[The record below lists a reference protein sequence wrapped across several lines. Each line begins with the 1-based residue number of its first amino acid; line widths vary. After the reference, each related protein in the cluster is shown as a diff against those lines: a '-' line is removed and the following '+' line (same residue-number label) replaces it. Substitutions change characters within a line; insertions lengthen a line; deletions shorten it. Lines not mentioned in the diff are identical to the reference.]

1 MSALKSYKQS
11 NPDLVCNLFR
21 DKSSFTVKG
30 IDEDV
35 VKLRYKHH
43 RDRLLDTINR
53 VLDERH
59 KVKE

>member
-1 MSALKSYKQS
+1 M
-11 NPDLVCNLFR
+11 
-21 DKSSFTVKG
+21 VKG

-59 KVKE
+59 KVKEQLIRAENRNP

>member
-1 MSALKSYKQS
+1 MSYKQGNLIILS
-11 NPDLVCNLFR
+11 NLFR